1 MLFRGSE
8 KKCLEKNVSRQIL
21 TASPSF
27 GVGVLTS
34 YHTPSKPYHTPSKVH
49 LAPRPRN
56 HAPAERWNRCSP
68 WLSSI
73 PAARGWTERARTLK
87 RDRETLCCRG
97 GERRRF
103 SAWMLLHRSSTCR
116 KSKRPNDWASR
127 SQRSRWSV
135 ASSGCADGRSAES
148 AKQAPMGRERRG
160 RSKKPRKKPST
171 TTTTSSARLRGVSGC
186 CVRLARSRR
195 LGVALQAQGVCRGRQ
210 PQKQEV

>member
-1 MLFRGSE
+1 MRPFE
-8 KKCLEKNVSRQIL
+8 FKNCCFAALENSWVSRQDINIHTL
-21 TASPSF
+21 TASFSQER
-27 GVGVLTS
+27 GVQL
-34 YHTPSKPYHTPSKVH
+34 PYHH

-56 HAPAERWNRCSP
+56 HAPAERWHRCSP

-73 PAARGWTERARTLK
+73 PAARGWAERARTFK
-87 RDRETLCCRG
+87 ICHGCRG